1 VRSDTQAAEKAG
13 KMITKPVV
21 VIEDDPATIDL
32 IAEVLDDEGFATL
45 RYPDWLV
52 SGTIIADVQPEL
64 LILELRHDDPS
75 KGLLLLEELR
85 QCPATRAIP
94 AIVSSTD
101 QCLLQHLA
109 EPLRRLG
116 CVILAKP
123 FDLDE
128 FLSKIDVCQE
138 CRHEVG
144 LDC

>member
-1 VRSDTQAAEKAG
+1 MT
-13 KMITKPVV
+13 TKRVV

-32 IAEVLDDEGFATL
+32 IAEVLDDEGFTAV
-45 RYPDWLV
+45 RYPDWLI
-52 SGTIIADVQPEL
+52 SGTIIANVRPEL
-64 LILELRHDDPS
+64 MIVELRHDDPS
-75 KGLLLLEELR
+75 RGLLLLEELR
-85 QCPATRAIP
+85 QCPTTRAIP

-109 EPLRRLG
+109 EPLSRLG

-128 FLSKIDVCQE
+128 FLSKIDTCLELRQ
-138 CRHEVG
+138 EVG